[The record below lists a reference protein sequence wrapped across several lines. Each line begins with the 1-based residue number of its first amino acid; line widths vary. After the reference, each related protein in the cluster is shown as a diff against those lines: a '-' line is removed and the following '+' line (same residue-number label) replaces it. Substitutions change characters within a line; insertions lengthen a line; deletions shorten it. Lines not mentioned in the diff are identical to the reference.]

1 VAPVRTIVAA
11 VRLIHP
17 APATAVTLLSAA
29 LGGILLGQAGRDLD
43 ARWLA
48 TVASVA
54 GSQILV
60 GATNDL
66 VDMARDR
73 AAGRSDKPLVV
84 GDIGRSGAMVVV
96 GVGLAIQLVASAW
109 LGVLPLLIGLA
120 AVASALAY
128 NAGLARTPLSVIPYV
143 VSFGLLPLWV
153 AAGVGVPLDRVAAA
167 PLLVAPFAAAAHLA
181 NAVRD
186 FGADRTAGSR
196 DLAQLIGER
205 RAFVLAWVL
214 AMATGVGVGAAFAL
228 GGRLDVPG
236 IALGLTG
243 LAAVAQGLAGP
254 QRLWIGML
262 VAAVAWTAAWAI
274 GSG

>member
-1 VAPVRTIVAA
+1 MAVLRSLVAA

-17 APATAVTLLSAA
+17 APAAAVTLLSAA
-29 LGGILLGQAGRDLD
+29 LGGILLAQSGRDLD
-43 ARWLA
+43 GRWVL
-48 TVASVA
+48 TIASVA

-66 VDMARDR
+66 VDMHRDR
-73 AAGRSDKPLVV
+73 AAGRTAKPLVG
-84 GDIGRSGAMVVV
+84 GDIGPPGATIVV
-96 GVGLAIQLVASAW
+96 GVGLAIQLAASAW
-109 LGVLPLLIGLA
+109 LGVLPLLMGLA

-128 NAGLARTPLSVIPYV
+128 NVGLSRTPLSVLPYV

-153 AAGVGVPLDRVAAA
+153 AAGVGVSLERVAAA
-167 PLLVAPFAAAAHLA
+167 PLLVAPFAGAAHLA

-186 FGADRTAGSR
+186 FRTDAAAGSR
-196 DLAQLIGER
+196 DLAQLLGER
-205 RAFVLAWVL
+205 PAFMLAWVL
-214 AMATGVGVGAAFAL
+214 AMAVGVGVGAAFAF
-228 GGRLDVPG
+228 GGRLDAAAVG
-236 IALGLTG
+236 LGLAG

-262 VAAVAWTAAWAI
+262 VAAVAWTAAWAL